1 MKSVQ
6 SILHW
11 KSASVSNV
19 KTMTTL
25 ALLIALYCVLQMVT
39 INLSTTLRVSFSF
52 VALALS
58 CALYGFWPNAAFALI
73 ADFIGYLVHPDGAYM
88 PLFALILVVKAWIY
102 TCFFYGKDKVSVP
115 RLLLGQL
122 CAAVVCNI
130 LLNPLLLH
138 WMYGMPYWVLVSS
151 RLVKNALCYPIEC
164 LALYFALKTVLNIY
178 SRAKPAAA
186 TQIKA

>member
-11 KSASVSNV
+11 KSASVTNV

-39 INLSTTLRVSFSF
+39 IDLSTTLRVSFSF

-58 CALYGFWPNAAFALI
+58 CALYGFWPNVVFAFI
-73 ADFIGYLVHPDGAYM
+73 ADFIGYLVHPDGVYM

-102 TCFFYGKDKVSVP
+102 TCFFYNQKKVSIP

-122 CAAVVCNI
+122 CAVVVCNV
-130 LLNPLLLH
+130 LLNPLLLNL
-138 WMYGMPYWVLVSS
+138 MYGMPYWVLVTS

-164 LALYFALKTVLNIY
+164 LALYLALKTVLNIY
-178 SRAKPAAA
+178 YRVKPAAA
-186 TQIKA
+186 SRF